1 MGKVFLG
8 PSKARPE
15 VSAANGSGN
24 HEKTKLLAYFGFDR
38 RNEGRTI
45 RKNNDENA
53 SSFKSVVENH
63 QKH

>member
-1 MGKVFLG
+1 MKISCYL
-8 PSKARPE
+8 K
-15 VSAANGSGN
+15 
-24 HEKTKLLAYFGFDR
+24 HERRIEGTNQYREIMKKQNFSHILRFDR